1 MPDEDVLQS
10 SVSHEEDQVVVKLEG
25 ELDCSNTDE
34 LTRLLH
40 NVVLSRPRRVVVDL
54 AAVTFMDSSG
64 LRCLL
69 QAAEHASSRDAHLV
83 VERPSGIVRR
93 VLAVTGTEE
102 ALTRKVSNEGAR
114 GQSVGS

>member
-1 MPDEDVLQS
+1 MPDDVLKS
-10 SVSHEEDQVVVKLEG
+10 SVSHENDRVVVKLGG

-40 NVVLSRPRRVVVDL
+40 HVVGNRARTVVVDM
-54 AAVTFMDSSG
+54 ADVTFMDSSG

-69 QAAEHASSRDAHLV
+69 QAAEHASSCDAQLV
-83 VERPSGIVRR
+83 VERASGIVRR
-93 VLAVTGTEE
+93 VLAVTGTET
-102 ALTRKVSNEGAR
+102 ALTGDVSNGDMR